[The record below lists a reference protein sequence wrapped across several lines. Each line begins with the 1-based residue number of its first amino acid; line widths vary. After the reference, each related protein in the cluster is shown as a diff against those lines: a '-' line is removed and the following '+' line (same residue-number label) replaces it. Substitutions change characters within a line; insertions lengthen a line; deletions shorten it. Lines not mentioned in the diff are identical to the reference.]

1 MSGNLVSRIL
11 GALLMRAGKHI
22 VWIIILSLF
31 FQIAALPVDGKA
43 AQKSIT
49 ITEFYNDGVLGESY
63 YKAIAGAVVTISN
76 AEEMKIFF
84 HCLDDKKWT
93 DGISF
98 RQEADISFGNYSYSY
113 DKENDWINIYKDGG
127 LFCVSYRSGS
137 IYRNNKLTSLDKVG
151 LSEACIQRDMQLFSG
166 EYDGQGYSVSGF
178 IVQGRDTMHNGIFG
192 YLTENASVH
201 DVNIKN
207 CFILKACG
215 TICGLNDGIIT
226 NCSAQSV
233 VGMGWCVGGIAESSC
248 GTMQRCYLKDAT
260 LLNDSDFSPFALRFG
275 GIASAVYIGKISDC
289 AVENLNIYVDQ
300 SQKTYAGGVVGY
312 QSMGDVKNC
321 SFFGSCAVPFD
332 GQDNNVGGI
341 VGYIDNY
348 SHSSVY
354 NCISAGDISGG
365 TAGGLVGKSGKK
377 EENSDTTGRIENC
390 VSFSKVSGNT
400 EGALVGAL
408 GDCALCT
415 CYSYNQT
422 AKEAVGNQTEGTQAD
437 CHVVNREQVYGMTE
451 ASVIDNDGW
460 YSKTNHLLEALNDWV
475 RAQTGYLMWETGEWG
490 YPILSS
496 GMDRAPSGDYELGD
510 GVEIM
515 PSNTPEVSESPEQTT
530 MPSVTD
536 IPDIT
541 EAPSATER
549 PDVTESPESSEKP
562 DATTTPD
569 ITELPSATERP
580 DITQPPAATKTPD
593 ISLLQIKKLKAKLTK
608 DLRVNITWKKTKKAD
623 GYLVYRSDKKSSG
636 YKTIADVTKNSYVD
650 KKAKRGQ
657 FCYYMVRPYVK
668 NAGKVVC
675 GKGKK
680 QKIRVLHFPAPVL
693 HLSKGLTSDGKTY
706 MQAALGKHS
715 GSYIEVYFR
724 TNGKTYVRAPLRTE
738 KISFYKGK
746 LRFTYK
752 NRNTLYCK
760 VRTYQIKQGK
770 KCYSLFSKEK
780 KIRL

>member
-1 MSGNLVSRIL
+1 MVFCGTMSAGRRESFIVSGNLVSRIL

-31 FQIAALPVDGKA
+31 FQIAALPVDGRA

-49 ITEFYNDGVLGESY
+49 ITEFYNDGVLGDGY
-63 YKAIAGAVVTISN
+63 YKALAGAVVTISN
-76 AEEMKIFF
+76 AEEMKNFF
-84 HCLDDKKWT
+84 HCLDDKEWT

-127 LFCVSYRSGS
+127 LLCVSNRDGS
-137 IYRNNKLTSLDKVG
+137 IYRNYKQTSLDSVG

-201 DVNIKN
+201 DVHIKN
-207 CFILKACG
+207 CFLLKACG
-215 TICGLNDGIIT
+215 TICGLNDGSIT
-226 NCSAQSV
+226 NCSAQSL
-233 VGMGWCVGGIAESSC
+233 VGIGRWVGGIAESSG

-260 LLNDSDFSPFALRFG
+260 LLNDSDFSPSGLRFG
-275 GIASAVYIGKISDC
+275 GIAAAVYNGKISDG
-289 AVENLNIYVDQ
+289 AVENLNIYADQ
-300 SQKTYAGGVVGY
+300 SKKTYAGGVVGY

-321 SFFGSCAVPFD
+321 SFFGSCTVPFD

-354 NCISAGDISGG
+354 NCISAGEISGG

-377 EENSDTTGRIENC
+377 QENSDTTGRIENC

-437 CHVVNREQVYGMTE
+437 CHVVNREQVYGMSE
-451 ASVIDNDGW
+451 ASVIDSDGW

-475 RAQTGYLMWETGEWG
+475 RAQTGYLMWETGERG
-490 YPILSS
+490 YPILAS
-496 GMDRAPSGDYELGD
+496 GMDGAPSGDYELGD
-510 GVEIM
+510 GVEIT
-515 PSNTPEVSESPEQTT
+515 PSNTPEVSE
-530 MPSVTD
+530 
-536 IPDIT
+536 
-541 EAPSATER
+541 
-549 PDVTESPESSEKP
+549 
-562 DATTTPD
+562 
-569 ITELPSATERP
+569 
-580 DITQPPAATKTPD
+580 PPAATKTPD
-593 ISLLQIKKLKAKLTK
+593 ISLPQIKKLKAKLTK

-623 GYLVYRSDKKSSG
+623 GYLVYRSNKKSSG

-657 FCYYMVRPYVK
+657 LCYYMVRPYVK